1 MVNLQTNGFSQMN
14 RHALAMAFAALL
26 TTGCAV
32 APSKYDLP
40 VAGIEHLEALGKAK
54 QKFVLCA
61 MCPAP
66 TPKTLAIPVEEE
78 HVSAPQFMVQ
88 QTIVPVQVP
97 QPQPQPADKAK
108 EKFVILFKYKSS
120 ILQPAA
126 LKTINEIVSAIKGN
140 PELKAVKVQG
150 YTDDIGG
157 AEYNIGLAE
166 QRANAVTN
174 KLKELQKKVQIDQ
187 FAGGK
192 CCFVADNS
200 NEAKRAPNRRVEV
213 IFERK

>member
-1 MVNLQTNGFSQMN
+1 MVNLQADGFSKMN
-14 RHALAMAFAALL
+14 RHALAMAFAVSL
-26 TTGCAV
+26 TTGCAVV

-40 VAGIEHLEALGKAK
+40 VAGIDHLDALGNAK

-66 TPKTLAIPVEEE
+66 TPKTLAVSVEED
-78 HVSAPQFMVQ
+78 HVPAPQFMVQ
-88 QTIVPVQVP
+88 SSEPVQVP
-97 QPQPQPADKAK
+97 QPQPAGKVI

-120 ILQPAA
+120 TLQPAA
-126 LKTINEIVSAIKGN
+126 LKIINEIVSAIKGN
-140 PELKAVKVQG
+140 PELKSVKVQG
-150 YTDDIGG
+150 YTDDIGS

-166 QRANAVTN
+166 QRSNAVAN
-174 KLKELQKKVQIDQ
+174 KLKELQQKNQIDQ
-187 FAGGK
+187 FAGGE

>member
-1 MVNLQTNGFSQMN
+1 MVNLQTNGFFKMN

-40 VAGIEHLEALGKAK
+40 VAGIDHIEALGKAK

-78 HVSAPQFMVQ
+78 HVPAPQFMVQ
-88 QTIVPVQVP
+88 PSTTVPVQVP
-97 QPQPQPADKAK
+97 QPQPDDKAK

-120 ILQPAA
+120 TLQPAA
-126 LKTINEIVSAIKGN
+126 LKIINEIVSAIKDN
-140 PELKAVKVQG
+140 PELMAVKVQG

-166 QRANAVTN
+166 QRANVVTN
-174 KLKELQKKVQIDQ
+174 KLKELQQKIQIDQ